1 MGDRMKAAVLW
12 APHDVRVDEV
22 PVPTDIGPDEALIK
36 VERTAICGTDLHPY
50 EGEME
55 IEEGVILGHEF
66 LGEIVAIGDAVR
78 AISIGDRA
86 TAACATSCGNCYH
99 CRKHEPG
106 SCVGKR
112 MFGMGIALG
121 DLQGAQTEYVVV
133 PNADRNVRTI
143 PGDVPDE
150 LLDDLLFV
158 GDIITTGYE
167 AVARQFQPGDT
178 VAVLGAGPVGLCA
191 VMSAMALGASH
202 VIAIDP
208 VNSRRA
214 MAERLGAVA
223 MTPDEAVD
231 GVLDLTDWR
240 GADVVVDA
248 AGHPA
253 ALRSTA
259 SYVRAGGVV
268 AIPSVYLQDSLELPW
283 GDLWLKNVNFHMGV
297 THFCNSM
304 DEVMAL
310 VLAGRLNPAQLIS
323 HRLPLTEAP
332 EAYRL
337 FASRE
342 AQKIVLDPWAS

>member
-1 MGDRMKAAVLW
+1 MGETMQAAVLW
-12 APHDVRVDEV
+12 APHDIRVDEV
-22 PVPTDIGPDEALIK
+22 SIPNEIRPDEVLIK

-50 EGEME
+50 EGHME

-66 LGEIVAIGDAVR
+66 LGEVVAAGDSVR
-78 AISIGDRA
+78 SVNVGARA

-133 PNADRNVRTI
+133 PDADRNIRTI
-143 PGDVPDE
+143 PADAPED

-167 AVARQFQPGDT
+167 AVARRFRPGDS
-178 VAVLGAGPVGLCA
+178 VAVVGAGPVGLCA
-191 VMSAMALGASH
+191 VMSALALGASR

-208 VNSRRA
+208 VESRRA
-214 MAERLGAVA
+214 LASRLGAVA
-223 MTPDEAVD
+223 MSPQEAGD

-248 AGHPA
+248 AGHPD
-253 ALRSTA
+253 ALASTVG
-259 SYVRAGGVV
+259 YVRAGGVV
-268 AIPSVYLQDSLELPW
+268 AIPSVYLQDSVPLPW
-283 GDLWLKNVNFHMGV
+283 GDFWLKNVNFHMGV
-297 THFCNSM
+297 THFCNTM

-310 VLAGRLNPAQLIS
+310 VLAGKLNPSRLIS
-323 HRLPLTEAP
+323 HRMGLSEAT

-342 AQKIVLDPWAS
+342 AQKIVLDPTR